1 MRNVEKDQRIQAFL
15 TSCRVKLMIVNNIN
29 GNNKIFSNNEPTGRI
44 LPHIFAFCLYSWQ
57 LNNYYSNFFVVLL
70 AVVVVVVVSCPV
82 HPDYSR

>member
-15 TSCRVKLMIVNNIN
+15 KELTSCRVNNIN
-29 GNNKIFSNNEPTGRI
+29 GNKQIFSNNEPTERI

-70 AVVVVVVVSCPV
+70 AVVVVVVVVSCPV

>member
-1 MRNVEKDQRIQAFL
+1 MLKKIKEFRLFLKEL
-15 TSCRVKLMIVNNIN
+15 TSCRVNNIN

-70 AVVVVVVVSCPV
+70 AVVVVVVSCPV